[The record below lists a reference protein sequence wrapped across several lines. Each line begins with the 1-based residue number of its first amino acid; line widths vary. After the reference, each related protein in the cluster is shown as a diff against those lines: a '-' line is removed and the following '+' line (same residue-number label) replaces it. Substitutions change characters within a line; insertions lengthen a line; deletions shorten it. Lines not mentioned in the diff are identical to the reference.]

1 MPFSL
6 SKPASEID
14 PAYDV
19 IVVGSGYGGGV
30 SACRLARSGL
40 RVAVLERGREY
51 APGEFPTNAREA
63 TKALQVNGPSHT
75 LGSPTAL
82 FDVRAGRDVHVLKA
96 CGLGGTSLINA
107 GVCLAPD
114 ERVFLRADWP
124 AEIKSDGLLAEGY
137 LKARAMLRPAAQP
150 GWKDLPKVKALAIAG
165 IAFNETLQPAP
176 IHVAF
181 ESGPNAAGVQQPA
194 CTACGDCCGGCNVGA
209 KTTVRNTYLADAEA
223 NGAHIFTLCDV
234 RAVARGGDGSWRVSY
249 RVFDGDEPS
258 SERAVSAGIVILA
271 AGTLGSTEILMRSR
285 AAGLAVSDQ
294 LGRHV
299 TSNGDAIALA
309 YNTVHPVHA
318 VGIGHPARAGEPP
331 VGAAVNA
338 LMDLRDGLPLED
350 GLAIVECALPSSLAP
365 MLPAML
371 SAGAGVFG
379 QDGDL
384 SLKSEAGE
392 MVRSMASFA
401 GGPYRGAVHN
411 TETFLAVGHDA
422 GDGEIAFENDR
433 AALHWPGAAKQQVF
447 ARIEETLKKASYALG
462 GTYLRNPASQDLLG
476 GNLLTVHPLGGCV
489 MAADRNGG
497 VVNHKCQV
505 FDARTSAYPSAVHA
519 GLYVIDGS
527 VIPCSLGVHPLLTI
541 TAIAERALMHLIH
554 DRGLKQRPMAV
565 IAAPAI
571 AAPASAVSARPHSP
585 ITADIAAAPARR
597 FSLWDFIAGRW
608 QR

>member
-6 SKPASEID
+6 SKSAAALQ
-14 PAYDV
+14 PAYDA

-30 SACRLARSGL
+30 SACRLARCGL

-51 APGEFPTNAREA
+51 APGEFPSNAREA

-75 LGSPTAL
+75 IGSPTAL
-82 FDVRAGRDVHVLKA
+82 FDVRAGKDIHVLKA

-114 ERVFLRADWP
+114 ERVFGREAWP
-124 AEIKSDGLLAEGY
+124 AEITADGLLAEGY
-137 LKARAMLRPAAQP
+137 LKARAMLRPGAQP
-150 GWKDLPKVKALAIAG
+150 GWKDFPKVKALAIAG
-165 IAFNETLQPAP
+165 IAFNEALQPAP

-209 KTTVRNTYLADAEA
+209 KTTVRNTYLADAES
-223 NGAHIFTLCDV
+223 NGADIFTLCDV
-234 RAVARGGDGSWRVSY
+234 RTVERDEHGSWRVTY
-249 RVFDGDEPS
+249 RVFDGDD
-258 SERAVSAGIVILA
+258 ASADRTVTAAIVVLA
-271 AGTLGSTEILMRSR
+271 AGTLGSAEILLRSR
-285 AAGLAVSDQ
+285 TKGLALSDR
-294 LGRHV
+294 LGARV

-309 YNTVHPVHA
+309 YNTVHSVHG
-318 VGIGHPARAGEPP
+318 VGIGHPVRAGQPP

-338 LMDLRDGLPLED
+338 LMDLRDGVALED

-371 SAGAGVFG
+371 SAGAGLFG
-379 QDGDL
+379 KDGDH

-392 MVRSMASFA
+392 LLRSVTGMV
-401 GGPYRGAVHN
+401 GGPYTGAVHN

-422 GDGEIAFENDR
+422 GDGKIVLENDR
-433 AALHWPGAAKQQVF
+433 AVLDWPGAAKHQVF

-476 GNLLTVHPLGGCV
+476 GNLLTVHPLGGCI
-489 MAADRNGG
+489 MAEDRNGG

-505 FDARTSAYPSAVHA
+505 FDARQGAYPSAVHA

-527 VIPCSLGVHPLLTI
+527 VVPCSLGVHPLLTI
-541 TAIAERALMHLIH
+541 TAIAERAMMYLIH
-554 DRGLKQRPMAV
+554 DRALKQRVFVPPPVAAALAPGAAV
-565 IAAPAI
+565 PRAP
-571 AAPASAVSARPHSP
+571 SP
-585 ITADIAAAPARR
+585 VTADLAVAPARR

-608 QR
+608 Q